1 MRKGPVPVP
10 FRLALVLLALAA
22 ASPAG
27 AQDSKKFENRVLAT
41 PALAGQSVPVLPL
54 ASFSADSTLQGDAAL
69 AAYRTR
75 AMAVA
80 GFDSLL
86 ATYLDDN
93 APDVRWVPPAQLRRT
108 YKRAPGLMPD
118 PDRMGAYALRNPDL
132 RQAPEP
138 LGSRLR
144 SLVAMTDARAVLVP
158 AALHFARDS
167 AAGLKAEVSAT
178 LVDAR
183 LNQIQWRTVAIGRGR
198 SPEAALRAAFATMV
212 PPELNQ

>member
-1 MRKGPVPVP
+1 VPVPV
-10 FRLALVLLALAA
+10 RLALVLLALAA

-54 ASFSADSTLQGDAAL
+54 AAFSADSALNGDSAL
-69 AAYRTR
+69 VAYRTR

-93 APDVRWVPPAQLRRT
+93 APDVKWVTPAKLRRT

-118 PDRMGAYALRNPDL
+118 PDRMGAATMRNPEL
-132 RQAPEP
+132 KRAPEP

-144 SLVAMTDARAVLVP
+144 SLAAMTDSREVLIP
-158 AALHFARDS
+158 SGLHFARDS
-167 AAGLKAEVSAT
+167 AAGLRAEVNAT

-183 LNQIQWRTVAIGRGR
+183 LNEVQWRTVAIGRGR
-198 SPEAALRAAFATMV
+198 TAEAALRAAFATMV